1 VRRPYAD
8 RCFRTRAHARMNSVE
23 TAATAHEGP
32 EADALQPPLHFGFQ
46 ARLSGGVEAVEK
58 PWILATSML

>member
-1 VRRPYAD
+1 
-8 RCFRTRAHARMNSVE
+8 MNSVE